1 MSRRQFA
8 SYRELQG
15 YAKRMGKVCLLQG
28 VDKRQHLFSAHHYEI
43 VDVRTANGVRT
54 AMLIS
59 KAVLRTLAAADATFR
74 EVTEAKRAGKRR
86 PE

>member
-1 MSRRQFA
+1 MRKNLFWLSDEQW
-8 SYRELQG
+8 
-15 YAKRMGKVCLLQG
+15 KRIESHLPTDVRG
-28 VDKRQHLFSAHHYEI
+28 VDR
-43 VDVRTANGVRT
+43 VDDRTANGVRT

-74 EVTEAKRAGKRR
+74 EVTEAKRAGKQR